1 MPEHATLRA
10 VNEHPATRSIASGQV
25 HILTG
30 SAAPVRAA
38 RQYAKIGTAP
48 GLNHRVVGIDLAAPN
63 TILLFGVQGSGKSY
77 TKQLIMESC
86 AVPIPGI
93 NALPA
98 PPCVIDFHYTPD
110 LGMRPEAL
118 ALGLPNDHPDQTQ
131 TLRSLW
137 RAEPTSLTDIIQLVP
152 RRLVA
157 ERRAEGVPGVAVEAI
172 AMGIGELS
180 FQDWQVIS
188 GAVGVESMYL
198 SVMNLILERR
208 MREGTLS
215 LAGIRGDIERSRLH
229 PEDKDRAS
237 LRLDF
242 LERFVADHA
251 CLTSLVR
258 PGRLIIVDLR
268 DPTIVPAA
276 AFRLIVVLMRLF
288 GLARLP
294 GGGICPRLLT
304 LDEFHVYAQDDF
316 LVAELDRA
324 VRMMRH
330 QAVTTIFACQ
340 DPCQI
345 KPEILELS
353 TLWGMCQTTSP
364 RHTAHLARYNDAM
377 REVTTA
383 QLKILR
389 PGQGYWWARQ
399 CSESALTAAP
409 FLVHF
414 RPSATRP
421 GGVTH
426 TDTSHS

>member
-1 MPEHATLRA
+1 MVESGLLHRA
-10 VNEHPATRSIASGQV
+10 SGHPAARSIASGQV
-25 HILTG
+25 HVLTG
-30 SAAPVRAA
+30 GPGPVHEA

-48 GLNHRVVGIDLAAPN
+48 VLNHRVVGIDLSRPN

-77 TKQLIMESC
+77 TRQLIMESC

-93 NALPA
+93 NQLPS

-110 LGMRPEAL
+110 LALPPEAL
-118 ALGLPNDHPDQTQ
+118 ALAQPNHHPDQVAA
-131 TLRSLW
+131 LRELW
-137 RAEPTSLTDIIQLVP
+137 RAEPACLHDIIHLVP

-157 ERRAEGVPGVAVEAI
+157 ARQAEGAPGIRVEPI
-172 AMGIGELS
+172 ALGIEELS

-188 GAVGVESMYL
+188 GAVGAESLYL
-198 SVMNLILERR
+198 AVMNLILERR
-208 MREGTLS
+208 MAAGTLT
-215 LAGIRGDIERSRLH
+215 LEGVRADLEGSRLH

-242 LERFVADHA
+242 LARFLAEGA
-251 CLTSLVR
+251 ALAGLVR
-258 PGRLIIVDLR
+258 PGRLIVVDLR
-268 DPTIVPAA
+268 DPTIVPTA

-294 GGGICPRLLT
+294 GGGLCPRLLT
-304 LDEFHVYAQDDF
+304 LDEFHLYAQDDF

-353 TLWGMCQTTSP
+353 TLWGIGQTTSP
-364 RHTAHLARYNDAM
+364 RHTAHLARYNDAL
-377 REVTTA
+377 RELTTA
-383 QLKILR
+383 QLKVLR
-389 PGQGYWWARQ
+389 PGEAYWWPRQ
-399 CSESALTAAP
+399 CSDRALTAAP

-414 RPSATRP
+414 RPTATLP
-421 GGVTH
+421 GGAGH
-426 TDTSHS
+426 RSA